1 MMMKLELKLPSTLK
15 SLKFIF
21 VEMSII
27 LQMLNILTANVSRLT
42 VTKGENTIPSM
53 YMQLVWNVEMRF
65 CFTGQERS
73 ICTGA
78 CL

>member
-27 LQMLNILTANVSRLT
+27 LQMLNILTANISRLT
-42 VTKGENTIPSM
+42 VTKGE
-53 YMQLVWNVEMRF
+53 
-65 CFTGQERS
+65 
-73 ICTGA
+73 
-78 CL
+78 